1 MLSSIFDGLKTM
13 EGPKTLVLVTEGMG
27 VEDRAQLRNVAA
39 MASAARVSL
48 FVLQLDSPLFADASR
63 RGPAPTPTSAGE
75 DEALLTSPLFDLAS
89 LTRGTVFRVS
99 GTGDRVFERVAHEIG
114 AYYLLGFEPEAND
127 RDGKD
132 HSLTVVVA
140 GRQATVRSRAR
151 VNIPL
156 QGVRRK
162 DEEVLASLMRAPFP
176 ATDLPIRVA
185 TFAQRDRA
193 SGKVRLLVSAEVG
206 QVQGGGLV
214 TGYVLVDE
222 KGKVAVSGGQRLSE
236 VRGSDL
242 VPMLGSEVVD
252 PGNYTLKFAA
262 VDLSGRRGS
271 VERVVQAAVVQEGG
285 LEIGDLL
292 LGPLPAKDSP
302 LRPGVDLRVTG
313 ATLRTHLELYSKD
326 AARLESATVTF
337 EVAEGA
343 DQPAILTLLGSTAL
357 APEGD
362 RRAAQASVHT
372 ELLPPGDYVARAV
385 VAVGAKPVA
394 AMTQPFRVLPTTG
407 SGERIPLA
415 GLSSS
420 IPRFDRA
427 DVFRPEFAGH
437 FLDRM
442 GELVRDPA
450 TPIVAEAVARARRGE
465 SESVLEALG
474 NAPPDLRVAF
484 LRGVGHLARGE
495 TTPAAA
501 QLRTALRLSSSFMPA
516 TVYLGACYAATGE
529 DLQAAGAWQTALV
542 TETKNAVL
550 YALLIDAL
558 LRANQPET
566 AVEFAKEALLSWP
579 RDAGLGRRLG
589 VAQAMV
595 GNRGEAL
602 AVLVPYVEAHPAD
615 AGAVFVTLRLLFQG
629 FAQGKKPEEKERL
642 VRYAQAYV
650 DARGPNQ
657 EIVSQ
662 WLRYLKKDR

>member
-1 MLSSIFDGLKTM
+1 M
-13 EGPKTLVLVTEGMG
+13 
-27 VEDRAQLRNVAA
+27 
-39 MASAARVSL
+39 
-48 FVLQLDSPLFADASR
+48 
-63 RGPAPTPTSAGE
+63 
-75 DEALLTSPLFDLAS
+75 
-89 LTRGTVFRVS
+89 FRVS
-99 GTGDRVFERVAHEIG
+99 GTGDRVFERVAHELG
-114 AYYLLGFEPEAND
+114 AYYLLGFEPEVND

-132 HSLTVVVA
+132 HSLKVEVA
-140 GRQATVRSRAR
+140 GRQVTVRSRAR

-176 ATDLPIRVA
+176 ATDLSIRVA

-193 SGKVRLLVSAEVG
+193 SGRVRLLVSAEIA
-206 QVQGGGLV
+206 QVQGGGFV
-214 TGYVLVDE
+214 TGYVLVDDQ
-222 KGKVAVSGGQRLSE
+222 GKVAASGGQRLSE
-236 VRGSDL
+236 VKGSDA

-252 PGNYTLKFAA
+252 SGDYTLKFAA

-271 VERVVQAAVVQEGG
+271 VERAVRAAVVQEGG
-285 LEIGDLL
+285 LQVGDLL

-302 LRPGVDLRVTG
+302 LRPGVDLRVAG
-313 ATLRTHLELYSKD
+313 ATLRAHLELYSLD
-326 AARLESATVTF
+326 GARLKSAAVTF
-337 EVAEGA
+337 EVAEAA
-343 DQPAILTLLGSTAL
+343 DRPAILTLPGATAD

-362 RRAAQASVHT
+362 RRVAQASIPT

-385 VAVGAKPVA
+385 VAVDAKPVA
-394 AMTQPFRVLPTTG
+394 AMTQPFRVLPSPG
-407 SGERIPLA
+407 SGERLPLA

-420 IPRFDRA
+420 IARFDRA
-427 DVFRPEFAGH
+427 DVLQPEFAGH

-442 GELVRDPA
+442 GELVLDPA
-450 TPIVAEAVARARRGE
+450 TPVVAEAVARARRGE
-465 SESVLEALG
+465 SERVLEALG
-474 NAPPDLRVAF
+474 NTPPDLRVAF
-484 LRGVGHLARGE
+484 LRGLGHLARGE

-516 TVYLGACYAATGE
+516 TVYLGACYAASGE

-542 TETKNAVL
+542 TETKSPVL

-579 RDAGLGRRLG
+579 RDAGLARRLG

-602 AVLVPYVEAHPAD
+602 AVLVPYVEGHPAD

-629 FAQGKKPEEKERL
+629 FVQGNKPEEKERL
-642 VRYAQAYV
+642 VRYAEAYV